1 MFSSFMKHITTFILF
16 DDNPSINA
24 LNKMIIAKV
33 IKGAE
38 VITFNEP
45 EKGLKFIESF
55 KRKKVNRKTVIF
67 LDINMPNM
75 NAWEFLK
82 NLEKIDGKVKHL
94 FYIYIL
100 SAYIKFEDKKLI
112 ENAIQKGIISG
123 YFNKPLTSEIIMNTT
138 LNKG

>member
-1 MFSSFMKHITTFILF
+1 MKHIARFILF
-16 DDNPSINA
+16 DDNRSINA
-24 LNKMIIAKV
+24 LNKMIITKV
-33 IKGAE
+33 IEGAE

-45 EKGLKFIESF
+45 EEGLKFIESF
-55 KRKKVNRKTVIF
+55 IREEINRKTVIF

-75 NAWEFLK
+75 DAWEFLR
-82 NLEKIDGKVKHL
+82 NLEKIDGKVKHV

-123 YFNKPLTSEIIMNTT
+123 YFNKPLTSEIIRNTT
-138 LNKG
+138 INKG